1 MNKAELVADGKAL
14 LDLRLFEIGGTTVT
28 MSSIVMFILVL
39 IVSYLVS
46 RLLQRSMKLMLRSD
60 DTRRQGSVAAASRLL
75 HYLILAI
82 GVGIGLQIAGI
93 DMTALFAAGALVA
106 VGIGF
111 ALQTISENFFSGL
124 ILLLER
130 TIKPGDILQINE
142 QMVRVVEMGIRSTVV
157 RTFADEDLIVPNSV
171 LVKDT
176 VKNYTLR
183 DNLHRV
189 RVLVGV
195 SYGSDLR
202 VVRAVLEQVVAGIP
216 WKSTRVEP
224 SVLLREFG
232 DSAVIFSA
240 AVWIED
246 PWSSVRRGSALHEA
260 IWWAFKEA
268 NITIAFPQIDVH
280 LDTVAPESVQRI
292 EPSA

>member
-1 MNKAELVADGKAL
+1 
-14 LDLRLFEIGGTTVT
+14 
-28 MSSIVMFILVL
+28 
-39 IVSYLVS
+39 
-46 RLLQRSMKLMLRSD
+46 MLRSD
-60 DTRRQGSVAAASRLL
+60 DARRQGSVAAASRLL
-75 HYLILAI
+75 HYLVLAI

-93 DMTALFAAGALVA
+93 NMTALFAAGALVA

-130 TIKPGDILQINE
+130 TIKPGDVLQIND

-189 RVLVGV
+189 RAIVGV
-195 SYGSDLR
+195 SYGSDMKL
-202 VVRAVLEQVVAGIP
+202 VRQVLEQVIADIP
-216 WKSTRVEP
+216 WKTDKVKP
-224 SVLLREFG
+224 SVLMREFG
-232 DSAVIFSA
+232 DSSVIFSA
-240 AVWIED
+240 SVWVDD
-246 PWSSVRRGSALHEA
+246 PWSSFQRSSQLHEA
-260 IWWAFKEA
+260 IWWALKEA

-280 LDTVAPESVQRI
+280 LDTVASDSVQRI
-292 EPSA
+292 EPGA

>member
-1 MNKAELVADGKAL
+1 M
-14 LDLRLFEIGGTTVT
+14 
-28 MSSIVMFILVL
+28 L
-39 IVSYLVS
+39 IASYVVS
-46 RLLQRSMKLMLRSD
+46 RLLQRSMKIMLRSD
-60 DTRRQGSVAAASRLL
+60 DARRQGSVAAASRLL
-75 HYLILAI
+75 HYLVLAI
-82 GVGIGLQIAGI
+82 GVSIALQIAGI

-130 TIKPGDILQINE
+130 TIKPGDILQIND

-195 SYGSDLR
+195 
-202 VVRAVLEQVVAGIP
+202 
-216 WKSTRVEP
+216 
-224 SVLLREFG
+224 
-232 DSAVIFSA
+232 
-240 AVWIED
+240 
-246 PWSSVRRGSALHEA
+246 
-260 IWWAFKEA
+260 
-268 NITIAFPQIDVH
+268 
-280 LDTVAPESVQRI
+280 
-292 EPSA
+292 

>member
-1 MNKAELVADGKAL
+1 MNKSELVADGKAV

-28 MSSIVMFILVL
+28 VSSIVLFILVL
-39 IVSYLVS
+39 VASYIVS
-46 RLLQRSMKLMLRSD
+46 RLLQRSMKIMLRSD
-60 DTRRQGSVAAASRLL
+60 DARRQGSVAAASRLL
-75 HYLILAI
+75 HYLVLAI
-82 GVGIGLQIAGI
+82 GLGIGLQIAGI

-111 ALQTISENFFSGL
+111 ALQTISENFFAGL

-130 TIKPGDILQINE
+130 TIKPGDILQIND
-142 QMVRVVEMGIRSTVV
+142 QMVRVLEMGIRSTVV

-189 RVLVGV
+189 RAMVGV
-195 SYGSDLR
+195 SYGSDMR
-202 VVRAVLEQVVAGIP
+202 VVREVLEGVVGEIQ
-216 WKSTRVEP
+216 WKSKKVAP
-224 SVLLREFG
+224 SVLMLEFG

-240 AVWIED
+240 AVWVDD
-246 PWSSVRRGSALHEA
+246 PWSSVKRSSELHEA
-260 IWWAFKEA
+260 IWWALKDA
-268 NITIAFPQIDVH
+268 GVTIAFPQVDVH
-280 LDTVAPESVQRI
+280 FDPTLQEVPSRS
-292 EPSA
+292 EPTA